1 MYLTARINDQLG
13 FNRPEKYIENQLWSV
28 GIMPQKQ
35 LKTGKQIV
43 GYDWLSPLD
52 RPSFTIFADQLPTF
66 DA

>member
-13 FNRPEKYIENQLWSV
+13 FNRPEKYIEISYGQLGSCPKTV
-28 GIMPQKQ
+28 E
-35 LKTGKQIV
+35 TGKQIV